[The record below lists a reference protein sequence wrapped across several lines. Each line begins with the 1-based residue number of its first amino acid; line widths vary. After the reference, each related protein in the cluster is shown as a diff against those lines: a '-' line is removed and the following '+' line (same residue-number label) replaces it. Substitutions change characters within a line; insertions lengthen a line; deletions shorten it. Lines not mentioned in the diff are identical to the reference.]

1 MIEDILEIP
10 ARMHLRGPRKVMEPS
25 IRLIGKATGNPV

>member
-25 IRLIGKATGNPV
+25 IRLNW